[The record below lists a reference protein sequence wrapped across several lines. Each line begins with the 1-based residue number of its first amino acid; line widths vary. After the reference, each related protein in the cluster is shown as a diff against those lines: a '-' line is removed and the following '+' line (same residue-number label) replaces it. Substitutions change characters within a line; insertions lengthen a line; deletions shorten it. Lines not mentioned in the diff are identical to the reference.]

1 MTEVSN
7 NTILTVLYD
16 ISKKMVLPMYQ
27 NLKDEDIMY
36 KDNSDL
42 VTSVDIKIEEEL
54 NKILLQI
61 IPNSLFVGE
70 EIVSR
75 EPNVIDNYNYNNYCW
90 TVDPIDGTK
99 NFIRGKDKFAIMIGL
114 TFKEKIIQ
122 SWIYRPLTEEFC
134 YAKLDE
140 GSYINNKKIYI
151 ENDTDISKAV
161 GSISSKY
168 WENNLLNK
176 IQNLK
181 RSFNYINSYGCIGI
195 EYIDIVKG
203 LRDFA
208 ILSKLSPWDH
218 IPGILFVKEAGGAI
232 THFDKKDY
240 NHIKKKNNL
249 IVTNSFLL
257 QDEII
262 NLIKE

>member
-7 NTILTVLYD
+7 NTILTVLHD
-16 ISKKMVLPMYQ
+16 ISKKIVLPKYQ

-168 WENNLLNK
+168 WENNLLSK

-257 QDEII
+257 QSKII

>member
-168 WENNLLNK
+168 WENNLFKK

-181 RSFNYINSYGCIGI
+181 RSFNNINSYGCIGI